1 MSDEPRGAASLPSHR
16 QELVARLLAARR
28 RAGGDA
34 IPAVSREAGL
44 LECSPEQRRLWLAAQ
59 TDRQVAA
66 PNVTLGLGLSGPLD
80 VGALA
85 KALTGLAERHE
96 TLRTVFV
103 NSGGEPRQMILGS
116 PDAPLTLVD
125 LTGDPRAEQTAL
137 RLATAAAGE
146 RFDLASGPMLRLTVY
161 RTAPDEHRLLL
172 VVNHLVCDGG
182 SLGVVA
188 RDLAALYSGRELPPP
203 PAVTYADYAAWART
217 RARAHA
223 GERLGHWRERLA
235 DAPPL
240 LGGEAGRA
248 SREAGAAP
256 GPLRDAPSRDS
267 GGRMSSTSAFPVEA
281 GTMDALRGGPAT
293 PFVAVLAA
301 FSVLLHRATGA
312 SGVTVGTV
320 TGTRARRELEP
331 LVGCFINMV
340 PIPLCLDGTEGFR
353 AIVARTR
360 AEVGA
365 ALAHEVPFDTLTSA
379 VGGRRRPG
387 VHPIFQVALIQQDAP
402 EPPGGWDGLRAFAW
416 SPEVDETAYDLT
428 LTMTPTDTGHR
439 LALTHRRDRVPEE
452 GAGALATGFAELLGG
467 LAAAPDAP
475 VGGLA
480 LPSLDALARP
490 RPASESPSP
499 SRRPHA
505 DASPS
510 ARPVDEL
517 LGAGPTAAPV
527 TGSVAAPVAGST
539 AAPVAGST
547 AASVAGSTAAS
558 VTGSMAATVT
568 GPAAAPGAGPVD
580 EKVAA
585 EVRRI
590 WSEVLGVPEI
600 DGDADLFDL
609 GGDSLAI
616 TRIAARVQESLGVEV
631 PAWMFFEAP
640 TIGGFVEALTTF
652 GKTPPGRA

>member
-1 MSDEPRGAASLPSHR
+1 MSGERAVPSQR
-16 QELVARLLAARR
+16 RELAARLLAARR
-28 RAGGDA
+28 KPGGDA
-34 IPAVSREAGL
+34 IPAVPRDAGL

-66 PNVTLGLGLSGPLD
+66 PNVTLGLSLSGPLD
-80 VGALA
+80 LGALA
-85 KALTGLAERHE
+85 KALAGLAERHE

-103 NSGGEPRQMILGS
+103 NSGGEPRQMILGT

-125 LTGDPRAEQTAL
+125 LTGDPQAEETAL

-146 RFDLASGPMLRLTVY
+146 RFDLVSGPMLRLTVY
-161 RTAPDEHRLLL
+161 RTAPGEHRLLL
-172 VVNHLVCDGG
+172 AVNHLVCDGG

-188 RDLAALYSGRELPPP
+188 RDLAALYGGRELPPP
-203 PAVTYADYAAWART
+203 PAVTYADYAAWARS
-217 RARAHA
+217 RVRAHA
-223 GERLGHWRERLA
+223 GGRLDHWRERLA

-240 LGGEAGRA
+240 LGGEPGLAG
-248 SREAGAAP
+248 
-256 GPLRDAPSRDS
+256 DAPRHPD
-267 GGRMSSTSAFPVEA
+267 GRLSATTALHVDT

-312 SGVTVGTV
+312 SGLTVGTV

-340 PIPLCLDGTEGFR
+340 PIPLRVEGTEGFR
-353 AIVARTR
+353 AIVARAR

-387 VHPIFQVALIQQDAP
+387 VHPVFQVALIPQDAP

-416 SPEVDETAYDLT
+416 SPEVDETAYDLA
-428 LTMTPTDTGHR
+428 LAMTPTETGHR
-439 LALTHRRDRVPEE
+439 LALTHRRDRVPERV
-452 GAGALATGFAELLGG
+452 AGPLAAGFAELLGA
-467 LAAAPDAP
+467 LPSAPDVP
-475 VGGLA
+475 VGDLA

-490 RPASESPSP
+490 
-499 SRRPHA
+499 
-505 DASPS
+505 D
-510 ARPVDEL
+510 
-517 LGAGPTAAPV
+517 
-527 TGSVAAPVAGST
+527 
-539 AAPVAGST
+539 
-547 AASVAGSTAAS
+547 
-558 VTGSMAATVT
+558 TV
-568 GPAAAPGAGPVD
+568 AAPGAPAGDPRAGAARSAGLADEPGPGSKAARSAEPVD
-580 EKVAA
+580 EPVDEEVSA

-600 DGDADLFDL
+600 GADADLFDL

-616 TRIAARVQESLGVEV
+616 TRIAARVQDSLGVEV
-631 PAWMFFEAP
+631 PAWMFFETP

-652 GKTPPGRA
+652 GRSSPGRR